1 MSIRWLL
8 VLVISGWLLYEYL
21 MQTHIQSWCFDS
33 RYAKIII
40 GVIIILILCFAPS
53 LDSIMQQNNDIKE
66 YLQKILLNEDYMY
79 HYNQTGS
86 VNYDILH
93 KMKNGAKM
101 ASR

>member
-66 YLQKILLNEDYMY
+66 NTWNCRKIERP
-79 HYNQTGS
+79 GS
-86 VNYDILH
+86 CAY
-93 KMKNGAKM
+93 
-101 ASR
+101 R